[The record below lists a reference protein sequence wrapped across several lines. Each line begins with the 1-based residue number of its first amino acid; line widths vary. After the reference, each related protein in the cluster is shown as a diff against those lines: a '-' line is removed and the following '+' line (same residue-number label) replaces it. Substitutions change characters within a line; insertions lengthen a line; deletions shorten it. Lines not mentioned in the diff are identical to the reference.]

1 MLGRLEMDVDECIT
15 AYVDLMRTVFENA
28 SNFLP
33 FSFTGKIKP
42 KFNSGKLRD
51 AITKVVERHDGSKTG
66 LLNDG
71 KEGGCKV

>member
-15 AYVDLMRTVFENA
+15 AYVDLMRTIFEHTLN
-28 SNFLP
+28 SLRFG
-33 FSFTGKIKP
+33 FTGKIKP
-42 KFNSGKLRD
+42 KFDSGKLRD
-51 AITKVVERHDGSKTG
+51 AITKVAEHRDGSETG